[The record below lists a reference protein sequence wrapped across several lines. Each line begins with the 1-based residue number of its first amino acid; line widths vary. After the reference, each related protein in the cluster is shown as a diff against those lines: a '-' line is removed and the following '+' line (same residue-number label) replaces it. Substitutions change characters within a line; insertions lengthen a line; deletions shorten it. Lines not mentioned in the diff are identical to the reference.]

1 MGHLRCREEFHG
13 RTRRVVRTALQV
25 FDQRGLEHL
34 LLFVDRVL
42 QGRILA
48 ILLAKLALCTG
59 FAHPFLIFIASSTA
73 SNRWQR
79 LYTVSRLRDIG
90 YL

>member
-1 MGHLRCREEFHG
+1 MGHLWRREKFHG

-25 FDQRGLEHL
+25 FNQRGLEHL

-48 ILLAKLALCTG
+48 ILFAKLALCTC
-59 FAHPFLIFIASSTA
+59 FAHPFLSLIAFSTA
-73 SNRWQR
+73 ILRWQR
-79 LYTVSRLRDIG
+79 L
-90 YL
+90 